1 MLFAITVTPAAAAP
15 QPTAVTAPTATNGV
29 NNAPTTTAAAARYGL
44 QPPPSLLVVVVDASL
59 VSSRSIFA
67 ERLRCPTVLASLPS
81 GLAARPL
88 CSRTRYRRS
97 FGL

>member
-29 NNAPTTTAAAARYGL
+29 SNATAAAARYGL